1 MLRAAFRRI
10 LVAVAIIVGATAA
23 VSAALGALAGAN
35 ILRSIA
41 TGYYVIGAAVL
52 VGSFALGVR
61 GPMRAEVLEENNEAT
76 PTPMRPF
83 RRRRRKATPEERAES
98 KRGSL
103 GLFALGIALLLL
115 AAAVDP
121 SRSAV

>member
-1 MLRAAFRRI
+1 VLRAAFRRI
-10 LVAVAIIVGATAA
+10 AVAVAVLVGGTAA

-35 ILRSIA
+35 ILRSLA

-52 VGSFALGVR
+52 LGSFALGVR
-61 GPMRAEVLEENNEAT
+61 GPMRAEVVDSNEAT

-83 RRRRRKATPEERAES
+83 RRRRRKATAEERAES
-98 KRGSL
+98 KRSSL